1 MPYVFGIH
9 AVESILINRP
19 SDVIC
24 LFLKHKRTDKR
35 KEKLYQLAAAKNI
48 NIQICS
54 INSLNEMVSEKH
66 QGAIVQIKEEL
77 KESSSIELDLGQLTS
92 LIEKAEGKA
101 LILILDGIT
110 DPQNLGACLRT
121 SDAAGVTAVVIPKN
135 KSVGITPVVRK
146 VACGAVEVVPIF
158 KVTNLA
164 RLLRQLKKQGV
175 WIYGATEKAT
185 KQIYDV
191 DLTDDVA
198 IVLGGESKGLRRL
211 TQENCDS
218 IFRIPMSGSVT
229 SLNVS
234 VAAGICL
241 FESVRQRGSV

>member
-1 MPYVFGIH
+1 M
-9 AVESILINRP
+9 
-19 SDVIC
+19 
-24 LFLKHKRTDKR
+24 
-35 KEKLYQLAAAKNI
+35 
-48 NIQICS
+48 
-54 INSLNEMVSEKH
+54 
-66 QGAIVQIKEEL
+66 
-77 KESSSIELDLGQLTS
+77 
-92 LIEKAEGKA
+92 
-101 LILILDGIT
+101 
-110 DPQNLGACLRT
+110 
-121 SDAAGVTAVVIPKN
+121 
-135 KSVGITPVVRK
+135 RK

-185 KQIYDV
+185 KQVYDV

-218 IFRIPMSGSVT
+218 IFRIPMGGSVT

-241 FESVRQRGSV
+241 FESVRQRGSA

>member
-24 LFLKHKRTDKR
+24 LFLKQNRTDKR
-35 KEKLYQLAAAKNI
+35 KEKLYQLASAKNI

-77 KESSSIELDLGQLTS
+77 KENSSIELDLGQLTS

-146 VACGAVEVVPIF
+146 VACGAVEV
-158 KVTNLA
+158 L
-164 RLLRQLKKQGV
+164 
-175 WIYGATEKAT
+175 
-185 KQIYDV
+185 
-191 DLTDDVA
+191 
-198 IVLGGESKGLRRL
+198 
-211 TQENCDS
+211 
-218 IFRIPMSGSVT
+218 
-229 SLNVS
+229 SL
-234 VAAGICL
+234 IHI
-241 FESVRQRGSV
+241 